1 MRELARIMENQLDA
15 RMIIDIPA
23 YFANGKRKTKFI
35 IKISPC
41 YVCFLFFVV
50 YHQDAVTD
58 GYVSIIIRISV
69 IINARKSHNV
79 RILASFI
86 VLLCCLANCMLRK
99 QETTCYTQGFDFLK
113 WRVNYPCIEVVR
125 WQTARR
131 GKTLLHLF
139 YCVFLWFGT
148 SFHWRSVKSC
158 WDSWL
163 SGDEDEGMPEFDGIN
178 FTLRTCKRWVHVY
191 IWCWSGM
198 LSNGDGFHSPYFLF
212 GSFWVIYLSERR
224 RHLHPVHP
232 LSCHSP
238 EISKFSRITLRNYS
252 NKNTIK

>member
-1 MRELARIMENQLDA
+1 MYDKIMQTNNPNQTDINPEEDVVSHDVMGDVTEMIWHRHKDDSIQCVIRTMRELARIMENQLDA

-58 GYVSIIIRISV
+58 GYVSIIIRVSV

-99 QETTCYTQGFDFLK
+99 QETIHKDLIF
-113 WRVNYPCIEVVR
+113 RN
-125 WQTARR
+125 
-131 GKTLLHLF
+131 
-139 YCVFLWFGT
+139 
-148 SFHWRSVKSC
+148 
-158 WDSWL
+158 
-163 SGDEDEGMPEFDGIN
+163 EG
-178 FTLRTCKRWVHVY
+178 
-191 IWCWSGM
+191 
-198 LSNGDGFHSPYFLF
+198 
-212 GSFWVIYLSERR
+212 
-224 RHLHPVHP
+224 
-232 LSCHSP
+232 
-238 EISKFSRITLRNYS
+238 
-252 NKNTIK
+252 